1 MPRTQKSLN
10 SNLTTLTTSNGS
22 TTKKRNVTKRK
33 TSPKIVNSRKKEL
46 FPHLP
51 RFPYA
56 FFPGKEHEHH
66 LNKAWF
72 DGLDRIEDWIRKCKL
87 KQDEYTAY
95 HYTGKK

>member
-1 MPRTQKSLN
+1 MPRTQRSLK

-22 TTKKRNVTKRK
+22 TPKKRNVTKGK
-33 TSPKIVNSRKKEL
+33 TSPKVSNSRKKEL

-56 FFPGKEHEHH
+56 FIPCKERSDQ

-72 DGLDRIEDWIRKCKL
+72 DDLDRIEDHIKRYKL

>member
-1 MPRTQKSLN
+1 MPRTQKSLKN
-10 SNLTTLTTSNGS
+10 NLTTLTTSIGS
-22 TTKKRNVTKRK
+22 TTKRKNVTKRK
-33 TSPKIVNSRKKEL
+33 TSPKVVNSKKKEL

-51 RFPYA
+51 RFSYA
-56 FFPGKEHEHH
+56 FFPGKAHEHH

-72 DGLDRIEDWIRKCKL
+72 DDLDRIEDWIRKQKL